1 LNKIKYIIKKN
12 IPKILLIFIQKIIL
26 IKRILSTNKR
36 IFFCIFCNK
45 LRSGYYTGYLQS
57 EFELTCTKCFS
68 VGRNRLLGDYIKTL
82 ILDNFKILHFAP
94 ERTVEDLIKKKK
106 VLEYN
111 KVDINPLR
119 DQKFCDIENT
129 TYKDESFDLIIC
141 SHVLEH
147 VDYVKAIQN
156 LKKIIKKQGTILLM
170 FPIIHNWKKTYSDS
184 GITTELER
192 ETHFG
197 QFDHLHVF
205 GRDIL
210 NEFNKDFEIS
220 ERIAFGKYSIENGI
234 KHGET
239 LFIIK
244 KIN

>member
-1 LNKIKYIIKKN
+1 MNKIKYIIKKN
-12 IPKILLIFIQKIIL
+12 IPKIILILIQKIIL

-68 VGRNRLLGDYIKTL
+68 VGRNRLLGNYIKTL
-82 ILDNFKILHFAP
+82 TLDNFNILHFAP
-94 ERTVEDLIKKKK
+94 ERSVEDLIKKKK
-106 VLEYN
+106 FFEYN
-111 KVDINPLR
+111 KVDVNPLR

-129 TYKDESFDLIIC
+129 TYKEETFDLIIC

-147 VDYVKAIQN
+147 VEYIKAIKN
-156 LKKIIKKQGTILLM
+156 LKKIVKKKGTILLM
-170 FPIIHNWKKTYSDS
+170 FPMIHNWEKTYSNPL
-184 GITTELER
+184 ITSELER
-192 ETHFG
+192 EVHFG

-210 NEFNKDFEIS
+210 KEFNEDFEIS
-220 ERIAFGKYSIENGI
+220 EHIAFGKNSIENGI